1 MMFTPYIV
9 AVSKEGVPDKEILA
23 MTDDILE
30 VGREQF
36 EAHSEI
42 IRDVFLN
49 YATPKGCGH
58 CDFCLTHKKLERAI
72 TLDELLEKLK
82 IETYPVRRIG
92 RRKKK

>member
-1 MMFTPYIV
+1 MQMYVYKQLLEQQYGYEFTPYIV

-23 MTDDILE
+23 MTEDILE

-72 TLDELLEKLK
+72 TLDELLENN
-82 IETYPVRRIG
+82 
-92 RRKKK
+92 